1 MKMIFVCSTLLFA
14 VACVSTANKAIPMQY
29 SQCAPHAPRV
39 SIVEGVLTLSDEPP
53 NHIVVPKTTN
63 LEGVYVSKPILSYV
77 EEIREGETGGETQ

>member
-29 SQCAPHAPRV
+29 SQYTPRV
-39 SIVEGVLTLSDEPP
+39 NIVEGVLTLSDEPP

-63 LEGVYVSKPILSYV
+63 LEGVYVSKPILSYI
-77 EEIREGETGGETQ
+77 EEIREGEAGGETQ